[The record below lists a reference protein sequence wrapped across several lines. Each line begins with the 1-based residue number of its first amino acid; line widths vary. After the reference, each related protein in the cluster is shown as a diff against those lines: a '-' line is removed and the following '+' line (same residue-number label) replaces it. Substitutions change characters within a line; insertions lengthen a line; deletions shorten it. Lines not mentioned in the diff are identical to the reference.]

1 MASRQFITLT
11 PAASQAAPGPRGPAR
26 DRQDRS
32 SRRRSRAAR
41 SEEHTSELQSLRH
54 LVCRLLLEKKTNIYA
69 AAPEA
74 PHGRAAMVCARY
86 AAPRGD
92 ESGRR
97 EEVRVVHCSWTVRRR
112 AAVRSAKP

>member
-54 LVCRLLLEKKTNIYA
+54 LVCRLLLEKKSNVYSTSAREAFCELA
-69 AAPEA
+69 AIPCHDASTASCE
-74 PHGRAAMVCARY
+74 HVL
-86 AAPRGD
+86 RG
-92 ESGRR
+92 ESICIVMTTAGIR
-97 EEVRVVHCSWTVRRR
+97 
-112 AAVRSAKP
+112 